1 MSYYQ
6 DEGQL
11 YFMHSSVNLNLYS
24 TYISVYI
31 PMHVVNT
38 LHLQNC
44 QLTLY
49 NMYIELGRKSIV
61 KKGLFSILISKKDDI
76 INYI

>member
-1 MSYYQ
+1 
-6 DEGQL
+6 
-11 YFMHSSVNLNLYS
+11 MHSSVNLNLYS
-24 TYISVYI
+24 TYISVLI

-44 QLTLY
+44 HLTLY

-61 KKGLFSILISKKDDI
+61 KKKKGLVSILISKKMT
-76 INYI
+76 

>member
-24 TYISVYI
+24 TYMSVLI

-49 NMYIELGRKSIV
+49 DMYIELGRKSIV
-61 KKGLFSILISKKDDI
+61 KGLVSILISKKMT
-76 INYI
+76 

>member
-24 TYISVYI
+24 TYISVLI

-49 NMYIELGRKSIV
+49 DMYIELGRKSIV
-61 KKGLFSILISKKDDI
+61 KKKGLVPILISKKMT
-76 INYI
+76 